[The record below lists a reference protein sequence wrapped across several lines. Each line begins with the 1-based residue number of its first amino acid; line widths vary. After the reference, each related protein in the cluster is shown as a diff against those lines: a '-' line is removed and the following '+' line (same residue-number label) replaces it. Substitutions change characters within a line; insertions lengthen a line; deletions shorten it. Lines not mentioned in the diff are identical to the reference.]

1 MTCLYCGKKLGFFS
15 RYKDTPFCSEEHLR
29 IHQDELERAL
39 MERLG
44 SKAKT
49 PQKPLAALATP
60 PAPAPTPTKSLLGL
74 EEAVRPVQTA
84 APPPPPHSRPAPP
97 RAAPPPPPE
106 PAPLN
111 ADFLVEMPA
120 AQPALEVSRPLI
132 PPSSFAIIVQAD
144 CCTPQLALPLS
155 GLNFPS
161 CEDVFLL
168 EPALLEPALLEPALS
183 DSPALTPALPT
194 PHLSP
199 LLDSVNLLALPGRS
213 ALTIDTGFALHGD
226 VVPLDYEAVLN
237 TNGHSTLG
245 HREAIPLRPR
255 FRYPYAA
262 SQVSSVFN
270 LLPQGDS
277 TLPFTSSEEWDPVP
291 PAGAAK
297 LSAAAPEPPQLQAS
311 VTVPLKISALTNFQ
325 LDGAAE
331 EDPGGSFTILARS
344 LAATPAVALTA
355 PGDWRPAL
363 ALPLTATT
371 LSFQPRWQPSR
382 SNTHVPPVSFP
393 SLFQLQPV
401 LPPRPESRV
410 S

>member
-49 PQKPLAALATP
+49 PQKPLAALAEP
-60 PAPAPTPTKSLLGL
+60 PAPAPTPTRSLLGL
-74 EEAVRPVQTA
+74 EEAVRPVQAA
-84 APPPPPHSRPAPP
+84 APPPPPPPPPAPTP
-97 RAAPPPPPE
+97 AAPPPPPE

-111 ADFLVEMPA
+111 EDFLVEMPA
-120 AQPALEVSRPLI
+120 AQPALEASRPLI

-155 GLNFPS
+155 GLNFPPS
-161 CEDVFLL
+161 EDEF
-168 EPALLEPALLEPALS
+168 LLEPALS

-199 LLDSVNLLALPGRS
+199 LVDSANLLALPGRS
-213 ALTIDTGFALHGD
+213 ALTIDTDFALHGD
-226 VVPLDYEAVLN
+226 VVPLDYETVLN
-237 TNGHSTLG
+237 TIGHSTLG
-245 HREAIPLRPR
+245 HREEIPPRPR
-255 FRYPYAA
+255 LRYPYAA

-277 TLPFTSSEEWDPVP
+277 TFPFTSSEEWDAVL
-291 PAGAAK
+291 PAAAAK

-311 VTVPLKISALTNFQ
+311 VTVPLTISALTNFQ

-331 EDPGGSFTILARS
+331 EDPGDSFTVLARS
-344 LAATPAVALTA
+344 LAATPAVAPTA
-355 PGDWRPAL
+355 PGDWQPAL

-393 SLFQLQPV
+393 SLFQLGPV